1 MTGYADTYVVRVA
14 GFDATWSTAPLVYDP
29 AARPIVSSVPAT
41 LRQRLEL
48 FTATGS
54 DSGVEVS
61 LVYGP
66 DVLPLLDR
74 TVSPVVDAS
83 GAPVRV
89 SVAAGLGG
97 TLTTTA
103 PPVGLAPGDYI
114 AIGGEVVEFV
124 SAVGPTLTVL
134 RGALGTV
141 PAPMPAGLVLL
152 DRPATV
158 IGCRV
163 VISRVDYGGTVESVI
178 YRGRIQSLT
187 VDGGNVRLSI
197 GSTWSSLRSR
207 QYVVPSVDAP
217 SSSTVA
223 VERGAAGPVLATA
236 GDDTPLDLDLGP
248 IGETGLSSGYIWLTS
263 GDLAILTESVF
274 AAGGSG
280 RQVIVPNG
288 APVLQ
293 VYDGDR
299 MLAIEEVEARIGE
312 PVAVDSAAMADVL
325 AGPLAPSAIVSAIL
339 TGVGA
344 RRAGLDASEVGDL
357 SPLDSALGVGLF
369 ASPLLS
375 AVGPFV
381 VLPFRESSRLL
392 DIFGEIFDPIGVVI
406 LPDSQGRICI
416 VDPVEASLVPIA
428 VKGADLRSPLLGWS
442 VDESS
447 ALRAVEVAAPFEG
460 VDYTIRVVSDVASQL
475 YAGGVELDLD
485 AGIWA
490 PVADSLRIRWRS
502 VVTWL
507 QRGVPVMAAE
517 VERETP
523 LDVGDL
529 VLVDVDTVPDGSGV
543 RGVSSLLC
551 SVLERGE
558 DTRTGSQSVRLLALG
573 HGLDLRLGAWAPSAD
588 VVGYAAGVATVGTAY
603 TGTDDAAP
611 FSVGQA
617 VYLLDVNGTRID
629 TDAPPATI
637 ASVGP
642 LSLGVV
648 FATATPSPSDVIVLA
663 QWDEVAI
670 RDVYAW
676 QAGIDGTLG
685 AGSDPGF
692 TWG

>member
-1 MTGYADTYVVRVA
+1 VTGYADTYVVRVA
-14 GFDATWSTAPLVYDP
+14 GLDATWSTAPLVYDP
-29 AARPIVSSVPAT
+29 TARPIVSSVPAT

-48 FTATGS
+48 FKATGS
-54 DSGVEVS
+54 DAGVEVS

-103 PPVGLAPGDYI
+103 PPVGLVPGDYI

-124 SAVGPTLTVL
+124 SAVGTTLTVL

-163 VISRVDYGGTVESVI
+163 VISRVDYGGTVEAVI

-187 VDGGNVRLSI
+187 VDAGQVRLSI

-263 GDLAILTESVF
+263 GDFAILTEATY

-280 RQVIVPNG
+280 RSVIVANG

-299 MLAIEEVEARIGE
+299 MLAIEEVDARIGE

-369 ASPLLS
+369 SSPLLS
-375 AVGPFV
+375 AGGPLV
-381 VLPFRESSRLL
+381 VLPFRESAKLL
-392 DIFGEIFDPIGVVI
+392 DVFGELLEPIGVVM

-428 VKGADLRSPLLGWS
+428 VTGDQLRSPVLGWS

-485 AGIWA
+485 AGVWA
-490 PVADSLRIRWRS
+490 PVADSLRVRWRS

-517 VERETP
+517 VERGTP

-529 VLVDVDTVPDGSGV
+529 VLVDVDTVPDGAGV

-588 VVGYAAGVATVGTAY
+588 VVAYAAGVATVGTAY

-642 LSLGVV
+642 LSLGVI

-685 AGSDPGF
+685 AGADPGF

>member
-14 GFDATWSTAPLVYDP
+14 GLDATWSTAPLVYDP
-29 AARPIVSSVPAT
+29 TARPIVSSVPAT

-48 FTATGS
+48 FKATGS
-54 DSGVEVS
+54 DAGVEVS

-103 PPVGLAPGDYI
+103 PPVGLVPGDYI

-124 SAVGPTLTVL
+124 SAVGTTLTVL

-163 VISRVDYGGTVESVI
+163 VISRVDYGGTVETVI

-197 GSTWSSLRSR
+197 GSMWSSLRSR

-248 IGETGLSSGYIWLTS
+248 LGETGLSSGYIWLTS
-263 GDLAILTESVF
+263 GDLAILTEATY

-280 RQVIVPNG
+280 RSVIVANG

-299 MLAIEEVEARIGE
+299 MLAIEEVDARIGE

-375 AVGPFV
+375 AGGPLV
-381 VLPFRESSRLL
+381 VLPFRESAKLL
-392 DIFGEIFDPIGVVI
+392 DVFGELLEPIGVVM

-428 VKGADLRSPLLGWS
+428 VTGDQLRSPVLGWS

-485 AGIWA
+485 AGIWS

-517 VERETP
+517 VERATP

-529 VLVDVDTVPDGSGV
+529 VLVDVDTVSDGAGV

-588 VVGYAAGVATVGTAY
+588 VVAYAAGVATVGTAY

-642 LSLGVV
+642 LSLGVI

-685 AGSDPGF
+685 AGADPGF

>member
-14 GFDATWSTAPLVYDP
+14 GIPATWSTAPLVYDP

-48 FTATGS
+48 FTPTGS

-61 LVYGP
+61 LVYG
-66 DVLPLLDR
+66 DGVIPLLDR
-74 TVSPVVDAS
+74 TISPVVDAT

-89 SVAAGLGG
+89 AVAAGM
-97 TLTTTA
+97 TTTITTTTPA
-103 PPVGLAPGDYI
+103 VVAPGDYI
-114 AIGGEVVEFV
+114 TIGGEVVEV
-124 SAVGPTLTVL
+124 VVAVGTAITVI

-141 PAPMPAGLVLL
+141 PAPIMAGLVLL
-152 DRPATV
+152 AKPATV

-197 GSTWSSLRSR
+197 GSVWSSLRSR
-207 QYVVPSVDAP
+207 AYVVPTVDAP

-223 VERGAAGPVLATA
+223 VERGPSGPVLATA

-263 GDLAILTESVF
+263 GDLAILTEATY

-280 RQVIVPNG
+280 RSVIVANG

-299 MLAIEEVEARIGE
+299 MLAIEEVDARIGE

-369 ASPLLS
+369 SSPLLS
-375 AVGPFV
+375 AVGPLV
-381 VLPFRESSRLL
+381 VLPFRESSKLL
-392 DIFGEIFDPIGVVI
+392 DVFGGIFEPVGVVI
-406 LPDSQGRICI
+406 LPDSQGRICVI
-416 VDPVEASLVPIA
+416 DPVEASLVPIA
-428 VKGADLRSPLLGWS
+428 IKGSDLRSPLLGWS
-442 VDESS
+442 IDESS
-447 ALRAVEVAAPFEG
+447 ALRAVEIAAPFEG
-460 VDYTIRVVSDVASQL
+460 VDYGIRVVSDVASQL
-475 YAGGVELDLD
+475 YAGGVELDLE
-485 AGIWA
+485 AGLWA

-529 VLVDVDTVPDGSGV
+529 VLVDVDTVPNGSGV

-573 HGLDLRLGAWAPSAD
+573 HGLDLRLGAWSPTAD
-588 VVGYAAGVATVGTAY
+588 VVAYAAGVATVGTAY

-637 ASVGP
+637 ASVGA

-648 FATATPSPSDVIVLA
+648 FTTAVPSPTDILGLA

-676 QAGIDGTLG
+676 QAGTDGTLG
-685 AGSDPGF
+685 AGADPGF

>member
-1 MTGYADTYVVRVA
+1 VTGYADTYVVRVA
-14 GFDATWSTAPLVYDP
+14 GLDATWSTAPLVYDP
-29 AARPIVSSVPAT
+29 TARPIVSSVPAT

-48 FTATGS
+48 FKATGS
-54 DSGVEVS
+54 DAGVEVS

-103 PPVGLAPGDYI
+103 PPVGLVPGDYI

-163 VISRVDYGGTVESVI
+163 VISRVDYGGTVEAVI

-187 VDGGNVRLSI
+187 VDGGQVRLSI

-263 GDLAILTESVF
+263 GDFAILTEATY

-280 RQVIVPNG
+280 RSVIVANG

-299 MLAIEEVEARIGE
+299 MLAIEEVDARIGE

-369 ASPLLS
+369 SSPLLS
-375 AVGPFV
+375 AGGALV
-381 VLPFRESSRLL
+381 VLPFRESAKLL
-392 DIFGEIFDPIGVVI
+392 DVFGELLEPIGVVM

-428 VKGADLRSPLLGWS
+428 VTGDQLRSPVLGWS

-485 AGIWA
+485 AGVWA
-490 PVADSLRIRWRS
+490 PVADSLRVRWRS

-517 VERETP
+517 VERGTP

-529 VLVDVDTVPDGSGV
+529 VLVDVDTVPDGAGV

-588 VVGYAAGVATVGTAY
+588 VVAYAAGVATVGTAY

-642 LSLGVV
+642 LSLGVI

-685 AGSDPGF
+685 AGADPGF